1 MSSSNDFQKTPF
13 DKRIYIIFLIMF
25 TEVLGFSIVMP
36 LLPFLGLSLRLN
48 YFQIGLIMAIFS
60 FCQFFASPITGKL
73 SDRFGRKPVLIFS
86 QISTLTGFILLGLA
100 SNVWILI
107 ASRLVDGLLGSNYT
121 VSQAYISDVT
131 HPKDRTRVYS
141 YSSAVFGAGMIFG
154 PLIGGFLSL
163 FNYSIPM
170 FVAAGISLI
179 SIILVIALLPESL
192 EKREEK
198 LSLRFEDIIPYK
210 EAVHFFRTPRIRGLL
225 LLFFSYSFGFMLFIS
240 TIVLFAQVQIG
251 ASPQEVSLYFTTVGI
266 LRVLFQSLL
275 INPLIKLSG
284 EDKLL
289 GVGIL
294 ILIATFSILIF
305 TTNYWIAFIPMALL
319 SFGTGVVRPVL
330 ISKVS
335 KSVKREDTGS
345 VMGVN
350 NSLSSIAMIITPILG
365 GFFIEYLPSQI
376 LPASSAVIFILIFV
390 LWKWVFP
397 SSSKDIEDHMV

>member
-1 MSSSNDFQKTPF
+1 MSSSNEFQKTPF

-36 LLPFLGLSLRLN
+36 LLPFLGLSLGLN
-48 YFQIGLIMAIFS
+48 YFQIGLIASIFS
-60 FCQFFASPITGKL
+60 ICQLFASPITGKI

-100 SNVWILI
+100 SNVWLLI
-107 ASRLVDGLLGSNYT
+107 ASRLVDGVLGSNYT

-131 HPKDRTRVYS
+131 HPKDRTRVFS
-141 YSSAVFGAGMIFG
+141 YSSAVFGMGMTFG
-154 PLIGGFLSL
+154 PLIGGLLSS

-192 EKREEK
+192 EKRETK
-198 LSLRFEDIIPYK
+198 LSLRFEDVIPYK
-210 EAVHFFRTPRIRGLL
+210 EAVLFFRTPRIRGLL
-225 LLFFSYSFGFMLFIS
+225 LIFFSYSFGFMLFIS

-275 INPLIKLSG
+275 INPLLKLTG

-289 GVGIL
+289 GAGIL
-294 ILIATFSILIF
+294 ILIATFSFLIF
-305 TTNYWIAFIPMALL
+305 TTSYWIAFIPMALL

-330 ISKVS
+330 MSKVS
-335 KSVKREDTGS
+335 KSVKRKDTGS

-376 LPASSAVIFILIFV
+376 LPASSTVIFILIFV

-397 SSSKDIEDHMV
+397 SSSKDKKD

>member
-1 MSSSNDFQKTPF
+1 MT
-13 DKRIYIIFLIMF
+13 
-25 TEVLGFSIVMP
+25 
-36 LLPFLGLSLRLN
+36 
-48 YFQIGLIMAIFS
+48 
-60 FCQFFASPITGKL
+60 
-73 SDRFGRKPVLIFS
+73 
-86 QISTLTGFILLGLA
+86 
-100 SNVWILI
+100 
-107 ASRLVDGLLGSNYT
+107 
-121 VSQAYISDVT
+121 
-131 HPKDRTRVYS
+131 
-141 YSSAVFGAGMIFG
+141 FG
-154 PLIGGFLSL
+154 PLIGGLLSV

-170 FVAAGISLI
+170 FVAAGISLV

-192 EKREEK
+192 EKRESK

-225 LLFFSYSFGFMLFIS
+225 LLYFSYSFGFMLFIS

-275 INPLIKLSG
+275 INPLLKLTG
-284 EDKLL
+284 ENKLL
-289 GVGIL
+289 GAGIL
-294 ILIATFSILIF
+294 MLIATFSTLIF
-305 TTNYWIAFIPMALL
+305 ITNYWIAFIPMALL

-365 GFFIEYLPSQI
+365 GFFIEFLPSQI

-397 SSSKDIEDHMV
+397 SFSKDVEDHMT

>member
-1 MSSSNDFQKTPF
+1 MSSPPKTPL
-13 DKRIYIIFLIMF
+13 DKRIYIIFMIMF
-25 TEVLGFSIVMP
+25 TEVLGFSIVIP

-48 YFQIGLIMAIFS
+48 YFQIGLIAAIFS
-60 FCQFFASPITGKL
+60 FCQLFASPITGKL

-86 QISTLTGFILLGLA
+86 QISTLTGFILLGFA
-100 SNVWILI
+100 SNVWILV

-154 PLIGGFLSL
+154 PLIGGFLSI
-163 FNYSIPM
+163 FNYAIPM
-170 FVAAGISLI
+170 FFAAGISLI
-179 SIILVIALLPESL
+179 SIILVITLLPESL

-198 LSLRFEDIIPYK
+198 LRLRFEDVIPYK

-225 LLFFSYSFGFMLFIS
+225 MLFFSYSFGFMLFIS

-275 INPLIKLSG
+275 INPLLKLTG

-289 GVGIL
+289 GAGIL

-305 TTNYWIAFIPMALL
+305 TTSYWIAFIPMALL

-365 GFFIEYLPSQI
+365 GFFIEYLPSQV
-376 LPASSAVIFILIFV
+376 LPATSAAIFILIFV
-390 LWKWVFP
+390 LWKWIIP
-397 SSSKDIEDHMV
+397 SSSNDIEVNNLQL